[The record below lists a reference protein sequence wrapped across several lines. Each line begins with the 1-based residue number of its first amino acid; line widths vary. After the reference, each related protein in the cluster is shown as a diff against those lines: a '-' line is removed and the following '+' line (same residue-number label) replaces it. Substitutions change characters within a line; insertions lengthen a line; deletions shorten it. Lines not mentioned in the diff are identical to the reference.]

1 MRGVEAGR
9 TPHSI
14 KAEAAAWL
22 ARLHSEDRRSDDEAG
37 FRTWLAEDS
46 RHGRAFELVTTAWE
60 ASGARAPNRAAHHQ
74 VDARSGR
81 QRAFAFGAT
90 AALALI
96 AAMGLGFLHGLS
108 AETYATQVGEQRSV
122 ALDDGSHVILD
133 TNTQIRVTLGEERR
147 SVELLQGRAHFE
159 VATDALRPFL
169 VRAGG
174 QQVIAIGTAFD
185 VSRQGDR
192 VSVVL
197 VEGRIE
203 VQAASASARPITRL
217 DAPGARITFESAGAV
232 AQDHPDLT
240 EVTAW
245 QDGREV
251 FDDQT
256 LASAVAA
263 MNRYTRRP
271 IVIADESLASL
282 RISGVYGTKDPEAF
296 ARSVTILMPARVE
309 FSPTQI
315 LLRAA
320 EEN

>member
-46 RHGRAFELVTTAWE
+46 RHARAFELVTTAWE
-60 ASGARAPNRAAHHQ
+60 ASGARVP
-74 VDARSGR
+74 DSGAR
-81 QRAFAFGAT
+81 RAFARSARRRTLALGAMV
-90 AALALI
+90 ALASI
-96 AAMGLGFLHGLS
+96 AAISLGFLHGLS
-108 AETYATQVGEQRSV
+108 ADTYATQVGEQRSV

-133 TNTQIRVTLGEERR
+133 TNTLIRVTLGEERR

-169 VRAGG
+169 VRAGD

-192 VSVVL
+192 VSIVL

-203 VQAASASARPITRL
+203 VQATSASARPFTRL

-271 IVIADESLASL
+271 IVIADESLASR